1 MFSIVKKQKDE
12 KWTYIRIT
20 KDMVNEL
27 KQLKLNLG
35 VLMYEDVLK
44 ILIKEHKFRK

>member
-1 MFSIVKKQKDE
+1 MVKKQKDE

-20 KDMVNEL
+20 KEMVNEL
-27 KQLKLNLG
+27 KQLKLNLD

-44 ILIKEHKFRK
+44 VLIKNYKDEK